1 MTYVSLWN
9 YYRVEVNVDT
19 NENSDDIYRIS
30 NEKTITITSLTH
42 KTPNT
47 PIDNN
52 TLDIGVVVPLKYL
65 SKFRRT
71 LDFPLINCEKEI
83 DLITVKKLYNI

>member
-1 MTYVSLWN
+1 MWN
-9 YYRVEVNVDT
+9 YYRDEVNVDT
-19 NENSDDIYRIS
+19 NENSDDNYRIS
-30 NEKTITITSLTH
+30 NEKTITFKSFAY
-42 KTPNT
+42 KTKIVGNT

-65 SKFRRT
+65 SKFRRP

-83 DLITVKKLYNI
+83 DLIMVKKLYNI